1 MSASLPVRILAVT
14 TGLLLLAGDLS
25 ADRLPFRHYREEA
38 GLSSPYTRVIAQD
51 ADGLIWVGT
60 NGGLYRYD
68 GELFEHFGRA
78 AGLPGE
84 QIRDLFVDARRRLWV
99 ATTKGLAFRRGA
111 RFEVLPLPEGS
122 GVTQAGALAGTGNHL
137 YLAGETSLVEID
149 LDLPGEAPRFRS
161 IPAPGGGAVRAV
173 HVDQAGTLWAACDQ
187 ALCRLGPG
195 GLRAEEGSGLPSQ
208 HWVAIRS
215 DAEGALWLRS
225 REQLWRRQAGERQ
238 FQRVEGHFPAPNGV
252 CSLGLSPEGRIA
264 VPSELGL
271 LLHNGEGKWTQIDE
285 RGGLP
290 ADQVVYAFWDREGAL
305 WAGLESYF
313 VARALGNGA
322 WVGFTSRDGLASN
335 TVTAFARDSAGRLW
349 AGTTLGLSLRTS
361 ADPGRTVWQ
370 RQKAIPPNR
379 VRSLAADPTGGLWVG
394 MNNGGFFRLDTATGQ
409 TRRFG
414 KADGLGN
421 EEVVSLTLDTDGT
434 LWVPTRKGLY
444 RTHIE
449 RRPWRFEPVQV
460 PDFDGDSVIY
470 RVLRTRKGELWAA
483 GRQGLL
489 KRTEDGWRQ
498 FMTKDGLLHNNLV
511 FLAEDGLGALWIG
524 YGPVMGV
531 SRVLPVAGGGLQL
544 THFDQDSG
552 LSSDDLSFIE
562 SDHRGTI
569 WIGTDR
575 GVDVYEN
582 DAFRHLSTDDGL
594 IWQDAVLGAFIED
607 PPGTI
612 WIGTT
617 RGASR
622 LDARRLGPRPETR
635 VLFTTL
641 ETAEGALAVGE
652 AISLPFDRRFLRV
665 RFTVPM
671 YQGER
676 QVEFRYRLAGAHRE
690 WKPTRNRELV
700 LQDLSSGDYLL
711 EVQARWRGG
720 EWRGQPAGLQ
730 FSVLRPWWGS
740 WWFLSS
746 GFAVLLGLAF
756 LVWRRRWRQ
765 HLLRQRELEAA
776 VAARTFEIK
785 NEKQVVERQKRDI
798 ELLLEEARMASQLRD
813 EFLANVS
820 HEIRTPMNGVLGMTS
835 LALSTHL
842 DEEQRE
848 YLEAVDSSAR
858 SLLHL
863 LNDILDFSK
872 IDAGRLEL
880 EKITFALPELL
891 QSVQKSF
898 QMLAREKGLL
908 LGCDLDPAAPATLTG
923 DPHRLTQ
930 VLVNLHSNALKFT
943 ERGEVLLRVR
953 LVRCDESGV
962 RLRFAVEDSGI
973 GVAPGKASSI
983 FEPFRQAD
991 GSTTRQFGGTG
1002 LGLAICRRLVEA
1014 MQGSIGVQSRPGG
1027 GSIFWFEVELTVADD
1042 ILQIPAY
1049 QIEPGQRLEGRLLLV
1064 EDNEIGRRMAA
1075 RLLEKQ
1081 GCDVQVACGGDEAVA
1096 LAGQEDFDAILMDL
1110 QMPGLDGLGAIRL
1123 IRAMDSESRRRTPI
1137 IVLTAN
1143 AGESNRRQSLEAGA
1157 DHFLP
1162 KPFDLAQLHRVLA
1175 GVLRPVEPRK
1185 QQIRP
1190 V

>member
-1 MSASLPVRILAVT
+1 MCASLPFRILAVT

-38 GLSSPYTRVIAQD
+38 GLTSPYTRVIAQD

-84 QIRDLFVDARRRLWV
+84 QIRDLFVDARGRLWV

-111 RFEVLPLPEGS
+111 RFEVLSLPEGS
-122 GVTQAGALAGTGNHL
+122 GATQAGALDETGNRL
-137 YLAGETSLVEID
+137 YLAGETSLVVID
-149 LDLPGEAPRFRS
+149 LDLAGDALRFRS
-161 IPAPGGGAVRAV
+161 IPAPGGGTVRAV
-173 HVDQAGTLWAACDQ
+173 HVDQAGTLWTACGQ

-208 HWVAIRS
+208 HWVAIQS
-215 DAEGALWLRS
+215 DAQGALWIRS

-238 FQRVEGHFPAPNGV
+238 FQKVEGHFPAPNGV

-271 LLHNGEGKWTQIDE
+271 LVHDGGEKWTQIDE
-285 RGGLP
+285 RAGLP

-322 WVGFTSRDGLASN
+322 WVGFTTRDGLASN
-335 TVTAFARDSAGRLW
+335 TVTAFARDSSGRLW

-361 ADPGRTVWQ
+361 ADAGRTVWQ
-370 RQKAIPPNR
+370 RHKTIPPNR
-379 VRSLAADPTGGLWVG
+379 VRSLAADATGGLWVG
-394 MNNGGFFRLDTATGQ
+394 MNGGGFYRLDTKSGQ
-409 TRRFG
+409 VLRFG
-414 KADGLGN
+414 EAEGLGN
-421 EEVVSLTLDTDGT
+421 EEVVSLTLDLDGT
-434 LWVPTRKGLY
+434 LWIPTRNGLY
-444 RTHIE
+444 RTQVE
-449 RRPWRFEPVQV
+449 SRPWRFEQV
-460 PDFDGDSVIY
+460 PVPDIDGDSVIY

-489 KRTEDGWRQ
+489 KRKGDGWQQ
-498 FMTKDGLLHNNLV
+498 FMAKDGLLHTNLV

-524 YGPVMGV
+524 YGPVIGL
-531 SRVLPVAGGGLQL
+531 SRVVPVAGGGLQL

-569 WIGTDR
+569 WVGTDR

-582 DAFRHLSTDDGL
+582 GAFHHLGTDDGL
-594 IWQDAVLGAFIED
+594 IWQDSVLGAFLED
-607 PPGTI
+607 PPGTV

-622 LDARRLGPRPETR
+622 LQVRRLAPMPDPK

-641 ETAEGALAVGE
+641 ETAEGPLSVGE
-652 AISLPFDRRFLRV
+652 ALSLPFDRCFLRV
-665 RFTVPM
+665 RFTVPF

-676 QVEFRYRLAGAHRE
+676 QVEFRYRLASAQRE

-700 LQDLSSGDYLL
+700 LQDLSSGDYRL

-720 EWRGQPAGLQ
+720 DWHGQPASLP

-740 WWFLSS
+740 WWFLVS
-746 GFAVLLGLAF
+746 GFTALSGLAY
-756 LVWRRRWRQ
+756 LAWRRRWQQ

-776 VAARTFEIK
+776 VAARTAEIK
-785 NEKQVVERQKRDI
+785 NEKSIVERQKRDI

-835 LALSTHL
+835 LALSTDL
-842 DEEQRE
+842 SSEQRE

-880 EKITFALPELL
+880 EKITFVLPELL
-891 QSVQKSF
+891 QSVQKPF
-898 QMLAREKGLL
+898 QMLAREKGLH
-908 LGCDLDPAAPATLTG
+908 LGCVLDPAVPAAVTG

-943 ERGEVLLRVR
+943 MQGEVWLIVGPVR
-953 LVRCDESGV
+953 RDESGV
-962 RLRFAVEDSGI
+962 RLRFALEDTGI
-973 GVAPGKASSI
+973 GVEPEKAASI

-1027 GSIFWFEVELTVADD
+1027 GSIFWFEVELTVADE
-1042 ILQIPAY
+1042 QSQVPAS
-1049 QIEPGQRLEGRLLLV
+1049 QPEPAQRLEGRLLLV
-1064 EDNEIGRRMAA
+1064 EDNDIGRRMAA

-1081 GCDVQVACGGDEAVA
+1081 GCDVQVARGGDEAVA

-1110 QMPGLDGLGAIRL
+1110 QMPGVDGLEAIRL
-1123 IRAMDSESRRRTPI
+1123 IRAMDGERSRRTPI

-1143 AGESNRRQSLEAGA
+1143 AGEPNRRQSFEAGA

-1175 GVLRPVEPRK
+1175 GVLRPAG
-1185 QQIRP
+1185 IR
-1190 V
+1190 

>member
-1 MSASLPVRILAVT
+1 MSKSSPTHTLTLMV
-14 TGLLLLAGDLS
+14 GLLLLAADLP
-25 ADRLPFRHYREEA
+25 ADRLPFRHYREES
-38 GLSSPYTRVIAQD
+38 GLSSPYARVIAQD

-68 GELFEHFGRA
+68 GELFEYFGRA
-78 AGLPGE
+78 AGLPGV
-84 QIRDLFVDARRRLWV
+84 QIRDLMVDARGRLWV
-99 ATTKGLAFRRGA
+99 ATAKGLAFRRGA
-111 RFEVLPLPEGS
+111 RFEVVPLPDDS
-122 GVTQAGALAGTGNHL
+122 GAKQAGSLDGTANHL
-137 YLAGETSLVEID
+137 YLTGETSLIEID
-149 LDLPGEAPRFRS
+149 LDLASNRPRFRS
-161 IPAPGGGAVRAV
+161 LPAPGGGLVGAV
-173 HVDQAGTLWAACDQ
+173 HVDPSGTVWAACGQ
-187 ALCRLGPG
+187 TLCKLGPD
-195 GLRAEEGSGLPSQ
+195 GLRIEGGSGLPSQ
-208 HWVAIRS
+208 AWTAIRS
-215 DAEGALWLRS
+215 DTHGALWIRS
-225 REQLWRRQAGERQ
+225 RDQLWRRQPGELQ
-238 FQRVEGHFPAPNGV
+238 FHRVEGHFPAPNGM
-252 CSLGLSPEGRIA
+252 CALGLSPEGRIV
-264 VPSELGL
+264 VPTELGI
-271 LLHNGEGKWTQIDE
+271 LLHDGGEDWTQIDE
-285 RGGLP
+285 RRGLP

-322 WVGFTSRDGLASN
+322 WAGFTTRDGLPSN
-335 TVTAFARDSAGRLW
+335 TVTSFARDAAGRLW
-349 AGTTLGLSLRTS
+349 AGTTLGLSVRTS
-361 ADPGRTVWQ
+361 AEAGQTVWQ
-370 RQKAIPPNR
+370 RHQAIPPNR
-379 VRSLAADPTGGLWVG
+379 VRSLAADAIGGLWVG
-394 MNNGGFFRLDTATGQ
+394 MNGGGFFRMDTSSG
-409 TRRFG
+409 RVHRFG
-414 KADGLGN
+414 KVDGLEN
-421 EEVVSLTLDTDGT
+421 DEVVSLTLDADGT
-434 LWVPTRKGLY
+434 LWVPTRNGLY
-444 RTHIE
+444 RTRVD
-449 RRPWRFEPVQV
+449 RRPWRFEVVPV
-460 PDFDGDSVIY
+460 PEFEGDSIIY

-489 KRTEDGWRQ
+489 TRTGDSWRQ
-498 FMTKDGLLHNNLV
+498 FTTKDGLLHNNLV

-524 YGPVMGV
+524 YGPVMGL
-531 SRVLPVAGGGLQL
+531 SRVVPASGGGLQL

-562 SDHRGTI
+562 SDHRGNI

-582 DAFRHLSTDDGL
+582 ETFRHLSTDDGL

-622 LDARRLGPRPETR
+622 LDTRRLGPRPETR

-641 ETAEGALAVGE
+641 ETAEGALSVGE
-652 AISLPFDRRFLRV
+652 AVSLPFDRRFLRV
-665 RFTVPM
+665 RFTVPQ

-676 QVEFRYRLAGAHRE
+676 QVEFRYRLAGAQGE

-720 EWRGQPAGLQ
+720 EWRGQPAALA

-746 GFAVLLGLAF
+746 GVAMLSALVFLA
-756 LVWRRRWRQ
+756 WRRRWRQ

-776 VAARTFEIK
+776 VAARTFEIRS
-785 NEKQVVERQKRDI
+785 EKQIVERQKRDI

-835 LALSTHL
+835 LALSTRL
-842 DEEQRE
+842 DQEQRE

-880 EKITFALPELL
+880 ERITFALPELL
-891 QSVQKSF
+891 QSVQKPF
-898 QMLAREKGLL
+898 QMLAREKGLH
-908 LGCDLDPAAPATLTG
+908 LGCELDPAAPTTLTG

-943 ERGEVLLRVR
+943 ERGEVRLRVGLLRS
-953 LVRCDESGV
+953 DSAGV
-962 RLRFAVEDSGI
+962 RLRFAVEDTGI
-973 GVAPGKASSI
+973 GVAPGKAASI

-1014 MQGSIGVQSRPGG
+1014 MHGSIGVQSRPGG
-1027 GSIFWFEVELTVADD
+1027 GSIFWFEVELSVADEKT
-1042 ILQIPAY
+1042 QVPANR
-1049 QIEPGQRLEGRLLLV
+1049 IEPGQQLEGRLLLV
-1064 EDNEIGRRMAA
+1064 EDNEIGRRLAA

-1081 GCDVQVACGGDEAVA
+1081 GCDVAVACGGEEAVA

-1110 QMPGLDGLGAIRL
+1110 QMPGLDGLEAIRL
-1123 IRAMDSESRRRTPI
+1123 IRVIDQERGRRTPI

-1143 AGESNRRQSLEAGA
+1143 AGELNRSQSIEAGA
-1157 DHFLP
+1157 DYFLS
-1162 KPFDLAQLHRVLA
+1162 KPLDLAQLQSVLA
-1175 GVLRPVEPRK
+1175 GVLRAVESR
-1185 QQIRP
+1185 QQ
-1190 V
+1190 